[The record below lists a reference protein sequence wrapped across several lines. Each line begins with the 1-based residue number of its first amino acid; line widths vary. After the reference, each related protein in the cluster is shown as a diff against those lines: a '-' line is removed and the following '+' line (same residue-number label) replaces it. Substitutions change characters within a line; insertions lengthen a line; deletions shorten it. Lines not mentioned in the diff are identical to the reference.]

1 MLIAFDDMI
10 ADMKANKIL
19 SLVVTKLF
27 LGRRKLNIYIPYFN
41 VPKTIRADAIL
52 HFIMEIPNNGELL
65 QIALNYLSN
74 IEFKDFMN
82 LSTDYRKETF
92 SLLVNDTALPSEN
105 PLRFRKNPLQND
117 CNREN

>member
-1 MLIAFDDMI
+1 MN
-10 ADMKANKIL
+10 ANKIL

-82 LSTDYRKETF
+82 LFTDYRKETF
-92 SLLVNDTALPSEN
+92 SFLVNDTALPLEN
-105 PLRFRKNPLQND
+105 PLRFRKNPL
-117 CNREN
+117 